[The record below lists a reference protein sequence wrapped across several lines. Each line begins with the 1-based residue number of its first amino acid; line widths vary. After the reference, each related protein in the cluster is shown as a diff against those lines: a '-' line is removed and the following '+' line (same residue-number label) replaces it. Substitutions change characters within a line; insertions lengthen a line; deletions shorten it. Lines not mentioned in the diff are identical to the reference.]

1 MKKVLGNDYIDRTDT
16 KSINQSINQSINTF
30 TFVKLIL
37 EEPLNGV
44 QYRLK

>member
-1 MKKVLGNDYIDRTDT
+1 MKKVLGNDYIDKTDT
-16 KSINQSINQSINTF
+16 KSINQSINTF